1 MPCKQPQYA
10 ANPTHI
16 PPTLLEYIMQ
26 KNSYAFLLIAS
37 FLTSLPVALESTNSF
52 FALGIMLLVQ
62 AIALRLIVQPEAP
75 KSLTTAWPFT
85 ALVLAISL
93 TQPADMPNF
102 ALLLTLCFCTY
113 ILRSSNMPW
122 VQVNRFLLTTFTSLV
137 MWPAA
142 SSFATPYPA
151 AGLFILTLLMLL
163 SQHRVAN
170 LELAARIALLSATTL
185 IHPVLTLLPA
195 LSGITLFAV
204 WPKRAIAVTVAGTT
218 LTLALYNQFS
228 AHWWEVVAESTLHS
242 LIDGPEGFAALAL
255 LAIVITQSV
264 YHWRWWTA
272 PQQLAWLLTTVF
284 AILILSETT
293 EPTTL
298 ALTFPL
304 ITHTLL
310 RPNYRSK

>member
-1 MPCKQPQYA
+1 
-10 ANPTHI
+10 
-16 PPTLLEYIMQ
+16 MQ
-26 KNSYAFLLIAS
+26 KNAYAYLLAAA
-37 FLTSLPVALESTNSF
+37 FLTSLPVALENTTSL
-52 FALGIMLLVQ
+52 FALGVVLLVQ
-62 AIALRLIVQPEAP
+62 AIALRLIIQPEAP
-75 KSLTTAWPFT
+75 QAFTTAWPFSM
-85 ALVLAISL
+85 LVVAIAA
-93 TQPADMPNF
+93 TQPADIPNF
-102 ALLLTLCFCTY
+102 ALLLTLCFSTY
-113 ILRSSNMPW
+113 ILLASNMPW

-142 SSFATPYPA
+142 SSFSTPYPA

-170 LELAARIALLSATTL
+170 IELAARIALLSATTL

-195 LSGITLFAV
+195 LTGLTLFAV
-204 WPKRAIAVTVAGTT
+204 WPKRALWVAVAGTA
-218 LTLALYNQFS
+218 LTIGLYEALS
-228 AHWWEVVAESTLHS
+228 AHWWEVVAASTLDS
-242 LIDGPEGFAALAL
+242 LSRGPEGLAALAL
-255 LAIVITQSV
+255 LAIVLVQAV

-310 RPNYRSK
+310 RPNYKGK

>member
-1 MPCKQPQYA
+1 
-10 ANPTHI
+10 
-16 PPTLLEYIMQ
+16 MQ
-26 KNSYAFLLIAS
+26 KNAYTLLLAAA
-37 FLTSLPVALESTNSF
+37 FLTSLPVALESTSSL
-52 FALGIMLLVQ
+52 FALGVMLLVQ

-75 KSLTTAWPFT
+75 KALTTAWPFT
-85 ALVLAISL
+85 ALVLAISA
-93 TQPADMPNF
+93 TQPADYPNF
-102 ALLLTLCFCTY
+102 ALLLTLCFSTY
-113 ILRSSNMPW
+113 VLRASNMPW
-122 VQVNRFLLTTFTSLV
+122 VQVNRFLLATFTSLI

-142 SSFATPYPA
+142 SSFSTPYPA

-170 LELAARIALLSATTL
+170 LELAARIVLLSATTL

-204 WPKRAIAVTVAGTT
+204 WPKRAIAVAVAGTA
-218 LTLALYNQFS
+218 LTIGLYNALS

-242 LIDGPEGFAALAL
+242 LLNGPEGFAALAL
-255 LAIVITQSV
+255 LAIVLTQAV

-272 PQQLAWLLTTVF
+272 PQQLAWLLTTLF

-293 EPTTL
+293 EATTL

-310 RPNYRSK
+310 RPNYKK